1 MASYQNQLI
10 YYNECTDPSATK
22 SGIFGNKKLWGGTLF
37 LHKNYET
44 KITSDLQ
51 FKAKHQK
58 RGMFS
63 VLGGQ
68 NSFKSGRGSPLPCAP
83 WLRAYEGSKQSAKKL
98 QDIICNH
105 TPNFNIT
112 FGGSTASA
120 SIWFLDN
127 FLIAHHIIFIKYF
140 IAIFRVFFLYIF
152 VSILSVFFRY
162 SSVHSFSFFCPL

>member
-1 MASYQNQLI
+1 
-10 YYNECTDPSATK
+10 
-22 SGIFGNKKLWGGTLF
+22 
-37 LHKNYET
+37 
-44 KITSDLQ
+44 
-51 FKAKHQK
+51 
-58 RGMFS
+58 MFS

-105 TPNFNIT
+105 TPNFDIT

-127 FLIAHHIIFIKYF
+127 FLIAHHIIFSNISQLSSEFFSYT
-140 IAIFRVFFLYIF
+140 FLYRFCLYFLGILQCIPLAFFALFKHIPMLIF
-152 VSILSVFFRY
+152 ISTLFSYFF
-162 SSVHSFSFFCPL
+162 SSSDDALH